1 MTDPLPLEPEAPP
14 PRSGRRWGLIAFVL
28 LLVLLAPASWLA
40 RRGATKLEFFHL
52 RTVAVEGTL
61 YLSPERVVERLGV
74 DTMRSVWDDTDPLV
88 ERLRSMPQIGDVTI
102 SRKLPG
108 TLVVSIRE
116 NLPVALAAS
125 PRGLEA
131 VDSLGVVLP
140 IDPTRD
146 DLDLPI
152 AAQRDK
158 PILALLGDVRA
169 NNPMMFHRIN
179 EVARD
184 GRNGMVLSLLP
195 LFTGNA
201 VNPPAVAGDS
211 LSVPEAPAAPRMLRV
226 RVSVGV
232 SAARLADIFPVESD
246 LLRRRASVAEL
257 DLRYRDQVIARL
269 Q

>member
-1 MTDPLPLEPEAPP
+1 
-14 PRSGRRWGLIAFVL
+14 
-28 LLVLLAPASWLA
+28 
-40 RRGATKLEFFHL
+40 
-52 RTVAVEGTL
+52 
-61 YLSPERVVERLGV
+61 
-74 DTMRSVWDDTDPLV
+74 
-88 ERLRSMPQIGDVTI
+88 MPQVGDVTI
-102 SRKLPG
+102 KRKLPG
-108 TLVVSIRE
+108 TLVISIRE

-131 VDSLGVVLP
+131 VDSLGMVLP

-158 PILALLGDVRA
+158 PILALLGDARA
-169 NNPMMFHRIN
+169 NNPMLFHRIN

-184 GRNGMVLSLLP
+184 GRNSLVILLLP

-201 VNPPAVAGDS
+201 VAAAATPGDS
-211 LSVPEAPAAPRMLRV
+211 LAAPTVPPAPEMLRV
-226 RVSVGV
+226 RAPVGV

-246 LLRRRASVAEL
+246 LLRRRARVAEL